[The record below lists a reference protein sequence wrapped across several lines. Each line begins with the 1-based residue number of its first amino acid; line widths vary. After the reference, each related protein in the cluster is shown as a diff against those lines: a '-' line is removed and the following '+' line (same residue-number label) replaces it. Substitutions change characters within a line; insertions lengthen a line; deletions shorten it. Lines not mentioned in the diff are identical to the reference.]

1 MTTETFSQPCPK
13 CKEGVVSYVEK
24 LNAVLCSNG
33 KKCGF
38 SVFANQ
44 RGKELSKEN
53 MIDLATGKKI
63 GPFADLKN
71 KEGKTYAAE
80 LKMDDA
86 FKVIPV
92 FAPKS

>member
-38 SVFANQ
+38 SVFDKQ

-53 MIDLATGKKI
+53 MIALAKGEKI

-71 KEGKTYAAE
+71 KDGVTYSAE
-80 LKMDDA
+80 LKMDET

-92 FAPKS
+92 FAPKK